1 MTHRLTIIIEDIDT
15 IQFLEVLH
23 DHEGGAIQAVQG
35 QAPGEAI
42 HVAFLQD
49 QRAQG
54 GAILGVYLQGQGRVH
69 PLEGYPSR
77 ETPVIFTLGA
87 LPGAE
92 VQVPDHSR
100 DLLPLGLLHRSC
112 KMNFNVLSL

>member
-1 MTHRLTIIIEDIDT
+1 MTIIIEDIDT

-23 DHEGGAIQAVQG
+23 GHEGGAPGGAIQAVQG

-42 HVAFLQD
+42 HAAFLQD

-69 PLEGYPSR
+69 PLEGYPSGK
-77 ETPVIFTLGA
+77 TPVIFTLGA

-92 VQVPDHSR
+92 VQVPDLSR